1 MSILF
6 RNTKRKTL
14 YLNGADMKLTSNFI
28 VYLNADNKVHCA
40 KCRMTGRFV
49 KRAIAQAEYNLEY
62 NYKVT
67 FKSFI
72 AFMFTVFYVLL
83 SIKQAK
89 KLQNKIIVLNAEL
102 KKALQQ
108 NDFNRINAL
117 QNEAYSLKFKV

>member
-1 MSILF
+1 
-6 RNTKRKTL
+6 
-14 YLNGADMKLTSNFI
+14 MKLTSNYI

-40 KCRMTGRFV
+40 KCRLTGRFI
-49 KRAIAQAEYNLEY
+49 KRAIAQAEYDLEY
-62 NYKVT
+62 SYKVT

-89 KLQNKIIVLNAEL
+89 KLQNKIVVLNVKL

-108 NDFNRINAL
+108 NDFKAINSIQSDL
-117 QNEAYSLKFKV
+117 FSVKIN